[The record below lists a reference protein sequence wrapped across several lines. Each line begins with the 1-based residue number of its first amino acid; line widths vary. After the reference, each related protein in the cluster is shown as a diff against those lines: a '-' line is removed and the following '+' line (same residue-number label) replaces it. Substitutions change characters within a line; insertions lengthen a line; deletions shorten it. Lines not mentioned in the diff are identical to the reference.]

1 MSNKKEME
9 LLVNK
14 LCELKSLFEIGEKV
28 IPGIQRLV
36 EFMHE
41 IVPTL
46 NNINNSIEESNSKIP
61 KATDHIS
68 DVTNA
73 TELATTEILDLV
85 DEISNNI
92 VNVQN
97 LISEVVTHEKN
108 SIKLLDELA
117 QTVSENKRATELVA
131 KLTEEIK
138 LNGLKNN
145 ISQFIDQIKNDS
157 NNITIALQ
165 VQDITSQQLA
175 AVNHLIKSV
184 QKKLSSL
191 MFDLTGES
199 ILKVNKSSEVD
210 LPSEET
216 FDMDASYTK
225 GKSSQEEIDLI
236 IESEK
241 KTSQGDIDK
250 LFG

>member
-1 MSNKKEME
+1 MSNQKEME

-14 LCELKSLFEIGEKV
+14 LSELKSLFEIGEKV

-97 LISEVVTHEKN
+97 LISEVVNHEKN

>member
-1 MSNKKEME
+1 MGNQKEME
-9 LLVNK
+9 LLFNK
-14 LCELKSLFEIGEKV
+14 LSELKSLFQIGEKV

-36 EFMHE
+36 EFMQE

-46 NNINNSIEESNSKIP
+46 NNINISIEESNSKIP

-85 DEISNNI
+85 DEISINI

-97 LISEVVTHEKN
+97 LISEVISHEKN
-108 SIKLLDELA
+108 SIKLLDELT
-117 QTVSENKRATELVA
+117 QTVSGNKKATELVA
-131 KLTEEIK
+131 KLSEEIK

-165 VQDITSQQLA
+165 VQDITSQQLS

-191 MFDLTGES
+191 MFDLTGEP
-199 ILKVNKSSEVD
+199 ILYKDRPSEIV
-210 LPSEET
+210 LPSEGT

-225 GKSSQEEIDLI
+225 GKSNQEEIDLI

-241 KTSQGDIDK
+241 NTSQDEIDK